1 MVIFVAIAGRSRRDR
16 TGRRPAG
23 MRRARGLATDMQHLY
38 TELSGTVLL
47 AYGFLTFAV
56 LRKR

>member
-1 MVIFVAIAGRSRRDR
+1 MATSMAIAGRSKRDR
-16 TGRRPAG
+16 TGRRPAET
-23 MRRARGLATDMQHLY
+23 RRARGLAADMQHLH
-38 TELSGTVLL
+38 TELSGTVSL